1 MNSTSP
7 NSFPPIGFLTIVE
20 SPTQGIFGGY
30 LVLNDA
36 GRPLEFHCTAPVRPN
51 RAQKILYG
59 PTLKPYLYG
68 EQIGK
73 TLLSQAKNTPHT
85 IYTDVAEVMAVR
97 AFTSYPIV
105 LLLPSEVPNET
116 AGSDVP
122 LARDCRLI
130 IFCELNQR
138 FAVSAMHEADGRR
151 AEEQF
156 AALGDTFDFT
166 EPFER
171 IRFAI
176 EEAQAA

>member
-1 MNSTSP
+1 M
-7 NSFPPIGFLTIVE
+7 GFLTIVE

-36 GRPLEFHCTAPVRPN
+36 GRPLEFHCTAPIRPN

-68 EQIGK
+68 EQIGQ
-73 TLLSQAKNTPHT
+73 TLLSQTNNNPL
-85 IYTDVAEVMAVR
+85 IVYTDVTDVMAVR
-97 AFTSYPIV
+97 AFVEYPIL
-105 LLLPSEVPNET
+105 LLLPSEE
-116 AGSDVP
+116 AGGPDAPPPS
-122 LARDCRLI
+122 ARRLVS
-130 IFCELNQR
+130 FCERNQM
-138 FAVSAMHEADGRR
+138 FAVSATHQDDRR
-151 AEEQF
+151 LAQEQW
-156 AALGDTFDFT
+156 AALGDAFDLT